1 MAKLQRNHKRLIIIG
16 IYLVIFFLLGWGIYS
31 IFKPAGTCLDGK
43 RNQDE
48 TGIDC
53 GGVCKACEKNYQTQ
67 DLIVKETAF
76 VSDSQGKYD
85 VLARISNPNNQV
97 GASYFAYIFKLK
109 DAQGNVLTL
118 RTGNNFILPVESKY
132 IIETGL
138 ETDQE
143 PKELEFQISTPKWE
157 EFFGYE
163 KPELNISSQRYDL
176 ISSGVGYSEAKGL
189 LRNNSSFD
197 FDTIKINV
205 VLRNEIG
212 KPIAF
217 NRTEMRTVNAGEE
230 RDFRLLWPVH
240 FPGSVQG
247 VEMEAEANVFD
258 SETFI
263 RKYTNELQQFQQ
275 NK

>member
-1 MAKLQRNHKRLIIIG
+1 MEKLQRNHKRLIIIG
-16 IYLVIFFLLGWGIYS
+16 IYLVIFFLFGWGIYS

-43 RNQDE
+43 QNQNE

-53 GGVCKACEKNYQTQ
+53 GGVCKACEKNYQAQ
-67 DLIVKETAF
+67 NLIIKEKAF

-85 VLARISNPNNQV
+85 VLARISNPNNQIGV
-97 GASYFAYIFKLK
+97 SYFSYIFRLK
-109 DAQGNVLTL
+109 DSQGNIIAS
-118 RTGNNFILPVESKY
+118 RSGNNFILPVESKY

-138 ETDQE
+138 ESNQE
-143 PKELEFQISTPKWE
+143 PKEMEFLISSPRWE

-189 LRNNSSFD
+189 LRNNSNFD
-197 FDTIKINV
+197 FDAIKINV
-205 VLRNEIG
+205 VLRDESG

-247 VEMEAEANVFD
+247 VEMEAEANVFN

-263 RKYTNELQQFQQ
+263 KKYTRESQQFQE